1 MFIRRLRLERFGN
14 HRHTDIL
21 LSPGVNL
28 FLGTNGAGKSLIG
41 DAVCWV
47 LYGRG
52 IRDRGKWKPD
62 SDTSVLVEFDDG
74 TTVERSLCGGVT
86 ALRFNDVETNRIT
99 EIQDLID
106 IDFGSLRF
114 NRVTRFFHRSNAARF
129 SLAADGERK
138 RIIEQLI
145 GVERFDECY
154 SQLKAERIAILERLT
169 AIDASIHELRRKK
182 ARLGGI
188 LEGLRVPEKPIID
201 EKTLEMWRKASE
213 KPPDRP
219 KLKEAASSL
228 EQYYERYRA
237 AEAEYRTFC
246 NEYTRRETLIRKGR
260 CSHCGAVTNT
270 NAAKAGLLVLKEETA
285 GSFSV
290 YQGCAKDYERAFA
303 AYTTLEV
310 KENERYSRDREVH
323 YNAVQGLEKYN
334 AALGRYESRR
344 VAYASKFDRC
354 TNEMIDCESMI
365 TNFHSERFALEFRQ
379 ARVFDLMQVY
389 GSKGARVIALRSAF
403 RSISRVGTD
412 VLGAVG
418 WGKMSKALLSV
429 DASEDLSTIRL
440 GVVLGAYVGPYG
452 GLSQGE
458 QAVFDFA
465 LLKALGSIP
474 WNRARG
480 MVPLLY
486 DDILEALDY
495 GHKVGVCEYLRGEGD
510 QQQVIVFTHD
520 DSVVDLLYGSRVFTV
535 VDGAVSC

>member
-1 MFIRRLRLERFGN
+1 
-14 HRHTDIL
+14 
-21 LSPGVNL
+21 
-28 FLGTNGAGKSLIG
+28 
-41 DAVCWV
+41 
-47 LYGRG
+47 
-52 IRDRGKWKPD
+52 
-62 SDTSVLVEFDDG
+62 
-74 TTVERSLCGGVT
+74 
-86 ALRFNDVETNRIT
+86 
-99 EIQDLID
+99 
-106 IDFGSLRF
+106 
-114 NRVTRFFHRSNAARF
+114 
-129 SLAADGERK
+129 
-138 RIIEQLI
+138 
-145 GVERFDECY
+145 
-154 SQLKAERIAILERLT
+154 
-169 AIDASIHELRRKK
+169 
-182 ARLGGI
+182 
-188 LEGLRVPEKPIID
+188 
-201 EKTLEMWRKASE
+201 
-213 KPPDRP
+213 
-219 KLKEAASSL
+219 
-228 EQYYERYRA
+228 
-237 AEAEYRTFC
+237 
-246 NEYTRRETLIRKGR
+246 
-260 CSHCGAVTNT
+260 
-270 NAAKAGLLVLKEETA
+270 
-285 GSFSV
+285 
-290 YQGCAKDYERAFA
+290 
-303 AYTTLEV
+303 
-310 KENERYSRDREVH
+310 
-323 YNAVQGLEKYN
+323 
-334 AALGRYESRR
+334 
-344 VAYASKFDRC
+344 
-354 TNEMIDCESMI
+354 MI